1 MISRSTIDRVF
12 ETARVEEVI
21 GEFVQLKKAGSNFK
35 GLSPFVDEKS
45 PSFMVSPVKQIW
57 KDFSTGKGGN
67 AISFL
72 MEHEHYSYPE
82 AIKWLA
88 KKYNIEI
95 EETEQSSEEK
105 EQMNE
110 RESMFLVSKFAK
122 DYFHETMLNTNKGK
136 AIGLSYFK
144 ERGFRDET
152 IKTFELGYC
161 LDEWDGFTKAALLKG
176 YDLKYMAA
184 TGLTIVKENRQFDRF
199 KGRVMFPIHSMSGRI
214 LGFGGRILT
223 ADKKA
228 AKYLNSPESDIYHKS
243 KILYGLYQAKKEIAK
258 QDNCYLVEGYTDV
271 ISFHQSG
278 VENVVASSGTAL
290 TSDQIRL
297 VNRLT
302 KNITVLFDGDAAGI
316 RASIRGIDLILE
328 QGMNVRVVQFPDGED
343 PDSFAKAHSTE
354 ELKSHLKDNSQD
366 FINFKVSLLLKE
378 SDNDPIKK
386 AGVIRDIVT
395 SIAKIPDGIKREVY
409 IQECSRILEISERV
423 LFSELAQIISK
434 GELEKSKAKK
444 KQSFSPQ
451 QDPNEPPP
459 EYFMAQE
466 QAQMGLVKG
475 GPVSTEKIDQ
485 LSILEKEI
493 IRLLLLF
500 GNEDVEF
507 VEEIESIDENDK
519 ITITNRKYNNKVSA
533 EIYVNL
539 QDDEIEFTNPIFQ
552 EIYVQ
557 IIHHLN
563 QYETIKIDDL
573 VNSENKE
580 IATLVTS
587 IVMEKENPK
596 MQLSKWDS
604 KNIEVKTDAEVLQ
617 KAVSDVVFNLRRV
630 LIDKLVT
637 EALVQGKEYTTEEK
651 EDIMKYNSLRI
662 RLSEKLKRVV

>member
-12 ETARVEEVI
+12 ESARVEEVI

-72 MEHEHYSYPE
+72 MEHEHYTYPE

-95 EETEQSSEEK
+95 EETEQSTEEK
-105 EQMNE
+105 AQMNE
-110 RESMFLVSKFAK
+110 RESMFLVSTFAK
-122 DYFHETMLNTNKGK
+122 DYFHDVLLNSNKGK

-144 ERGFRDET
+144 ERGFRDDI

-161 LDEWDGFTKAALLKG
+161 LDEWDAFTKAALAKG
-176 YDLKYMAA
+176 YDLKYLAA

-199 KGRVMFPIHSMSGRI
+199 KGRVLFPIHSMSGRI

-243 KILYGLYQAKKEIAK
+243 KILYGLFQAKKEIAK

-278 VENVVASSGTAL
+278 IENVVASSGTAL
-290 TSDQIRL
+290 TADQIRL

-328 QGMNVRVVQFPDGED
+328 QGMNVKVVQFPDGED
-343 PDSFAKAHSTE
+343 PDSFAKSHSNE
-354 ELKSHLKDNSQD
+354 ELKTYLEDAAQD
-366 FINFKVSLLLKE
+366 FINFKVSLLLKD
-378 SDNDPIKK
+378 SNNDPIKK

-395 SIAKIPDGIKREVY
+395 SISKIPDGIQREVY
-409 IQECSRILEISERV
+409 VQECARIMDISERV
-423 LFSELAQIISK
+423 LFSELAQIIAK
-434 GELEKSKAKK
+434 GIQEKNKLSRQQNNA
-444 KQSFSPQ
+444 Q

-459 EYFMAQE
+459 EYFLAQE
-466 QAQMGLVKG
+466 QAQMGVVKG
-475 GPVSTEKIDQ
+475 GIISLEKIDEI
-485 LSILEKEI
+485 SKFEREI
-493 IRLLLLF
+493 IKILLLH
-500 GNEDVEF
+500 GNEETEF
-507 VEEIESIDENDK
+507 VEEIENVDEEGK
-519 ITITNRKYNNKVSA
+519 LILTARKYNNNVSA
-533 EIYVNL
+533 EIYVHL
-539 QDDEIEFTNPIFQ
+539 QDDEMEFTNTIFQ
-552 EIYVQ
+552 EIYTE
-557 IIHHLN
+557 IIHQLN
-563 QYETIKIDDL
+563 QSKKLEIDAL
-573 VNSENKE
+573 VNHKNTDISG
-580 IATLVTS
+580 TVTS
-587 IVMEKENPK
+587 ILMDEEKY
-596 MQLSKWDS
+596 QLSDWEGQK
-604 KNIEVKTDAEVLQ
+604 IEVKMASLSKQVN
-617 KAVSDVVFNLRRV
+617 DVVFNLRRV
-630 LIDKLVT
+630 LIGKKIEELIK
-637 EALVQGKEYTTEEK
+637 EANEEVAIDLETIKGYTGLK
-651 EDIMKYNSLRI
+651 ISLF
-662 RLSEKLKRVV
+662 EKLNRIV

>member
-72 MEHEHYSYPE
+72 MEHEHYTYPE

-105 EQMNE
+105 AQMNE
-110 RESMFLVSKFAK
+110 RESMFLVSTYAK
-122 DYFHETMLNTNKGK
+122 DYFHDIMLNSNKGK

-144 ERGFRDET
+144 ERGFRDDI

-161 LDEWDGFTKAALLKG
+161 LDEWDAFTKAALAKG
-176 YDLKYMAA
+176 YDLKYLAS

-199 KGRVMFPIHSMSGRI
+199 KGRVLFPIHSMSGRI

-243 KILYGLYQAKKEIAK
+243 KILYGLFQAKKEIAK

-278 VENVVASSGTAL
+278 IENVVASSGTAL

-328 QGMNVRVVQFPDGED
+328 QGMNVKVVQFPDGED
-343 PDSFAKAHSTE
+343 PDSFAKSHSNE
-354 ELKSHLKDNSQD
+354 ELKKYLEDSAQD
-366 FINFKVSLLLKE
+366 FINFKVSLLLKD
-378 SDNDPIKK
+378 SNNDPIKK
-386 AGVIRDIVT
+386 AGVIRDIVM
-395 SIAKIPDGIKREVY
+395 SISKIPDGIQREVY
-409 IQECSRILEISERV
+409 VQECARIMDISERV
-423 LFSELAQIISK
+423 LFSELAQIIAK
-434 GELEKSKAKK
+434 GVQEKNKATR
-444 KQSFSPQ
+444 QQNNTQ
-451 QDPNEPPP
+451 QDPNAPPP
-459 EYFMAQE
+459 EYFLAQE
-466 QAQMGLVKG
+466 QAQMGVVKG
-475 GPVSTEKIDQ
+475 GVVSLEKIDEI
-485 LSILEKEI
+485 SKFEKEI
-493 IRLLLLF
+493 IKILLLH
-500 GNEDVEF
+500 GNKETEF
-507 VEEIESIDENDK
+507 TEEIENEDEEGK
-519 ITITNRKYNNKVSA
+519 VLLTSRKYNNNVSA
-533 EIYVNL
+533 EIYVHL
-539 QDDEIEFTNPIFQ
+539 QDDEMEFTNTIFQ
-552 EIYVQ
+552 EIYTE
-557 IIHHLN
+557 IIHQLN
-563 QYETIKIDDL
+563 QSKKLEINAL
-573 VNSENKE
+573 VNHQNKE
-580 IATLVTS
+580 IASTVTS
-587 IVMEKENPK
+587 ILMDEDEEKY
-596 MQLSKWDS
+596 QLSDWEGQ
-604 KNIEVKTDAEVLQ
+604 NIEVKMALLSKQVN
-617 KAVSDVVFNLRRV
+617 DVVFNLRRV
-630 LIDKLVT
+630 LIGKKIEELIK
-637 EALVQGKEYTTEEK
+637 EATGEIAIDLETVKGYT
-651 EDIMKYNSLRI
+651 SLRI
-662 RLSEKLKRVV
+662 RLFEKLNRVV